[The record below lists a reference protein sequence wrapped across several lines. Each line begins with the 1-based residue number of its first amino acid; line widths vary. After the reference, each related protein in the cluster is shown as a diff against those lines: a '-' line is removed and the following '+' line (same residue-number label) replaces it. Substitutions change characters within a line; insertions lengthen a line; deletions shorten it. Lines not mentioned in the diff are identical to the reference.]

1 MLKTLLLLGVGN
13 AALAVNKAAHGS
25 YETIYGTTRDP
36 ERMPGLL
43 ERRITPILCDALS
56 PESLGKIRE
65 IATGSHVVASFPP
78 DEVSDS
84 LLSEAVSTAAKIVY
98 ISSTGVYGG
107 ISGIIDE
114 TSPVDSESPAT
125 AARLRAEG
133 TWQERGAVVLRAPAL
148 YDTNYGLHRSLLA
161 GKFRLPGDGTRYSS
175 RIHLDDLATIVLKS
189 LLLAPRGSTYVV
201 GDETPCPQIEVVQ
214 WLCDRLRL
222 ELPASIPIEQ
232 AHITQQ
238 GNRQINP
245 RKVLSDL
252 GISLRF
258 SSYRDGFEHCIR
270 EYEAAG
276 EAVMEA

>member
-1 MLKTLLLLGVGN
+1 MIKTLLLLGVGN

-25 YETIYGTTRDP
+25 YETIYGTTRQP
-36 ERMPGLL
+36 EKMPYLL
-43 ERRITPILCDALS
+43 DRQITPILCDAMF
-56 PESLGKIRE
+56 PESLVKIRE
-65 IATGSHVVASFPP
+65 IAMDSHVVASFPP

-84 LLSEAVSTAAKIVY
+84 VLSETVSTAAKIVY

-107 ISGIIDE
+107 LSGIIDE
-114 TSPVDSESPAT
+114 ASPVDSGNPAT
-125 AARLRAEG
+125 TARLRAERS
-133 TWQERGAVVLRAPAL
+133 WQECGAIVLRAPAL
-148 YDTNYGLHRSLLA
+148 YDTNYGMHRSLLA

-175 RIHLDDLATIVLKS
+175 RIHLDDLAAIVLKA
-189 LLLAPRGSTYVV
+189 LLLAPCGATYVV

-222 ELPASIPIEQ
+222 ELPPSIPIEQ

-258 SSYRDGFEHCIR
+258 PSYRDGFEHCIR
-270 EYEAAG
+270 EYDTTREAA
-276 EAVMEA
+276 MEA

>member
-13 AALAVNKAAHGS
+13 AALAVNKAAAGS
-25 YETIYGTTRDP
+25 YETVYGTTRQP
-36 ERMPGLL
+36 EKCPYLL
-43 ERRITPILCDALS
+43 EQRITPILCDAIA

-65 IATGSHVVASFPP
+65 IATESHVVASFPP

-84 LLSEAVSTAAKIVY
+84 LLSETVSMVSKIVY

-114 TSPVDSESPAT
+114 TSPVDSGNPAT
-125 AARLRAEG
+125 AARLRAEH
-133 TWQERGAVVLRAPAL
+133 TWQGRGAIVLRAPAL
-148 YDTNYGLHRSLLA
+148 YDTNYGLHKSLLD

-175 RIHLDDLATIVLKS
+175 RIHLDDLATIVLKA
-189 LLLAPRGSTYVV
+189 LLLAPCGSTYVV

-214 WLCDRLRL
+214 WLCDRLHL
-222 ELPASIPIEQ
+222 EPPPSIPIEQ

-238 GNRQINP
+238 GNRQINS

-258 SSYRDGFEHCIR
+258 PSYRDGFEQCIR
-270 EYEAAG
+270 EYDRAG
-276 EAVMEA
+276 EGAMEA